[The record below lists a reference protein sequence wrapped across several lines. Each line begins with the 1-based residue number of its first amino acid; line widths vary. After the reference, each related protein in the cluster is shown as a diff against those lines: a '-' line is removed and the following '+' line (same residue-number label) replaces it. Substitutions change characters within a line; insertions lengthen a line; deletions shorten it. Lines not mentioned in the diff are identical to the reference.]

1 MTLIKHNCSATE
13 LKYIKVERKCQKNKK
28 KNSKDEFFKMNNEVF
43 TASPAPVLDVKLK
56 TNWNI
61 VL

>member
-1 MTLIKHNCSATE
+1 
-13 LKYIKVERKCQKNKK
+13 
-28 KNSKDEFFKMNNEVF
+28 MNNEVF

-61 VL
+61 VLWSHLPQLLCVSVDESG